1 MTTGPHAC
9 HFAYCAAPR
18 GGWPC
23 LGQPG
28 AAAAGPQK
36 GCACRTRPVANV
48 APIRSQV
55 RQAGAALLTA
65 MLTVALVASLA
76 AGSLWQQWR
85 SVEVETAERARVQS
99 LWVLTGA
106 LDWARLIL
114 REDARTGGADHL
126 SEPWAVPLEEARLS
140 TFLAADKSNTPD
152 SDSSASQAFLSGSI
166 SDLQARL
173 NVTNL
178 VANGKV
184 SEPSL
189 KSFAKLYEL
198 LGLPPSELVMLAEN
212 LRLALDTSPE
222 NSSAQLAPLLPQ
234 RVDQLVWL
242 GLSPRSLAVLRPYI
256 TLLPVRTPV
265 NINTASATVLYACIA
280 SLDMAQAQR
289 LVSTR
294 QTAHFRTL
302 AAAATLIGQS
312 TVPLI
317 DAQHSVSSSFFEV
330 QGRLRLD
337 QSVVEEHSVVQRD
350 GTEVKTLWRDRGGLA
365 RQTSPLQ

>member
-1 MTTGPHAC
+1 MSPHAC
-9 HFAYCAAPR
+9 RFAYCAAPQ
-18 GGWPC
+18 GGCAC
-23 LGQPG
+23 LGRPG
-28 AAAAGPQK
+28 AAH
-36 GCACRTRPVANV
+36 
-48 APIRSQV
+48 IRSHP

-76 AGSLWQQWR
+76 AGALWQQWR
-85 SVEVETAERARVQS
+85 SVEVEAAERARVQS

-114 REDARTGGADHL
+114 REDGRSGGADYL

-140 TFLAADKSNTPD
+140 SFLAADKSSVPD
-152 SDSSASQAFLSGSI
+152 NDASASQAFLSGLI
-166 SDLQARL
+166 TDLQARL
-173 NVTNL
+173 NVTSL
-178 VANGKV
+178 VDNGKV
-184 SEPSL
+184 SQPAL
-189 KSFAKLYEL
+189 KAFAKLFEL
-198 LGLPPSELVMLAEN
+198 LGLPPGELTALAEN

-222 NSSAQLAPLLPQ
+222 NDAAQLAPLLPQ

-242 GLSPRSLAVLRPYI
+242 GLPPRSLAVLRPYI

-265 NINTASATVLYACIA
+265 NLNTASATVLYACIP

-302 AAAATLIGQS
+302 AEVMAQLGQ
-312 TVPLI
+312 TAVPLN
-317 DAQHSVSSSFFEV
+317 DAQHSVNSRFFEV

-337 QSVVEEHSVVQRD
+337 QTVVEEHSVVQRD
-350 GTEVKTLWRDRGGLA
+350 GIDVKTLWRDRGA
-365 RQTSPLQ
+365 SERQTSPLQ